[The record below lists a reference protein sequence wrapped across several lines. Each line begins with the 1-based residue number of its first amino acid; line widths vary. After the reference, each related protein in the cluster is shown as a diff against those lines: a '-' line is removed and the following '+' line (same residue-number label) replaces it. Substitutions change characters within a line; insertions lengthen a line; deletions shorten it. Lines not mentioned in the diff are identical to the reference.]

1 MEANIEE
8 WRWIPGYEDHYQVS
22 NMGRVYS
29 VPRLNTRGRKVK
41 GRFLSQAKHNSG
53 YLSVI
58 LCKDRQRNRF
68 SVHVLVAMAFKN
80 HKPNGVTMVV
90 HHINH
95 DKHDNR
101 AENLEVTTQRINT
114 GLKEGKK
121 EGKYSSIYNNVCFHK
136 ATGKFMAQVTIPG
149 TKPQKRKYLGLFKD
163 PYEAYLAA
171 KQYKL
176 DHPDIINDD
185 RL

>member
-1 MEANIEE
+1 METNIEE
-8 WRWIPGYEDHYQVS
+8 WRWIPGYEDHYKVS

-29 VPRLNTRGRKVK
+29 VPRLDARGHKLK
-41 GRFLSQAKHNSG
+41 GLFLKRIKSNG
-53 YLSVI
+53 YLWVN
-58 LCKDRQRNRF
+58 LFKGGQRKCVG
-68 SVHVLVAMAFKN
+68 VHVLVAMAFKN
-80 HKPNGVTMVV
+80 HNPNGHAVVV
-90 HHINH
+90 HHVNH

-121 EGKYSSIYNNVCFHK
+121 EGKYSSIYPNVCFHK

-149 TKPQKRKYLGLFKD
+149 VRPQKQKTLGYFD
-163 PYEAYLAA
+163 DEYDAYLAA